1 MLRDQ
6 EYVGLLIA
14 AAQRSVKLA
23 VRRRARGLGLTSQQF
38 WFVNAARE
46 LPGASLG
53 EIARRRRMDPPTASR
68 LAEGLARRG
77 LVRTAHDDRDR
88 RALHI
93 VLTPAGAKAA
103 ERIAPVV
110 ASVRNA
116 LVRGMSRREQDA
128 L

>member
-1 MLRDQ
+1 
-6 EYVGLLIA
+6 
-14 AAQRSVKLA
+14 
-23 VRRRARGLGLTSQQF
+23 
-38 WFVNAARE
+38 
-46 LPGASLG
+46 
-53 EIARRRRMDPPTASR
+53 MDPPTASR

-93 VLTPAGAKAA
+93 VLTPAGTRAA
-103 ERIAPVV
+103 ERIAPVA

-128 L
+128 LRASLQRVVANLTLFADQADEPPAHPAGGPA